1 MLTWGLVLINYY
13 LQFIDTKSGEVFAYL
28 TTPRVSDAERYLR
41 RYLDG
46 DLITVKV
53 EKKVC

>member
-28 TTPRVSDAERYLR
+28 TTPRVSDVERYQR